1 MARFTSRLTS
11 VKFIDATSPTPLDVV
26 VGPGPG
32 DLSIGE
38 TNADNAERIRVLD
51 RGTYD
56 GFVVGDDL
64 EQDVSI
70 TIEVEN
76 QSLTD
81 GTAERVRDFVM
92 KTGAFASA
100 TSVDSTIWAF
110 IVEVTMTDGTN
121 TATITLPVVQGGVD
135 FSEAKEGS
143 TMSFSGTNNG
153 TVAVT

>member
-1 MARFTSRLTS
+1 MARFTSRLTT
-11 VKFIDATSPTPLDVV
+11 VKFLDGGSPADEIV

-51 RGTYD
+51 RGTFD

-76 QSLTD
+76 QTLTD
-81 GTAERVRDFVM
+81 SADRIRDFVM

-110 IVEVTMTDGTN
+110 RVQVTMTDGTN

-153 TVAVT
+153 SIVVT

>member
-1 MARFTSRLTS
+1 MARFTSRLTT
-11 VKFIDATSPTPLDVV
+11 VKFIDATTPTALEIT

-51 RGTYD
+51 RGQFD

-64 EQDVSI
+64 EQDVSL

-76 QSLTD
+76 QSLTSAVAD
-81 GTAERVRDFVM
+81 RVRDFVM
-92 KTGAFASA
+92 KAGNFSAA

-110 IVEVTMTDGTN
+110 ILEVTMTDGTN

-153 TVAVT
+153 TIVVT

>member
-1 MARFTSRLTS
+1 MARFTSRLTT
-11 VKFIDATSPTPLDVV
+11 VKFLDGGSPAEEIV

-51 RGTYD
+51 RGTFD

-64 EQDVSI
+64 EQAVSL
-70 TIEVEN
+70 TIEIEN
-76 QSLTD
+76 QTLTD
-81 GTAERVRDFVM
+81 GAADRIRDFVM

-100 TSVDSTIWAF
+100 TSVNSTVWAF
-110 IVEVTMTDGTN
+110 RVQVTMTDGTN
-121 TATITLPVVQGGVD
+121 TAVITLPVVQGGVD

-153 TVAVT
+153 TIAIS

>member
-1 MARFTSRLTS
+1 MARFTSRLTT
-11 VKFIDATSPTPLDVV
+11 VKFLDGGSPAEEIV

-51 RGTYD
+51 RGTFD

-76 QSLTD
+76 QALTD
-81 GTAERVRDFVM
+81 SADRIRDFVM

-100 TSVDSTIWAF
+100 TSVNSTVWAF
-110 IVEVTMTDGTN
+110 RVQVTMTDGIN
-121 TATITLPVVQGGVD
+121 TAIITLPVVQGGVD

-153 TVAVT
+153 TIAIS

>member
-1 MARFTSRLTS
+1 MARFTSRLTT
-11 VKFIDATSPTPLDVV
+11 VKFLDGGTPAEEIV

-51 RGTYD
+51 RGTFD

-64 EQDVSI
+64 EQDVSL
-70 TIEVEN
+70 TIEIEN
-76 QSLTD
+76 QTLTD
-81 GTAERVRDFVM
+81 GAADRIRDFVM

-100 TSVDSTIWAF
+100 TSVNSTVWAF
-110 IVEVTMTDGTN
+110 RVQVTMTDGTN
-121 TATITLPVVQGGVD
+121 TAGITLPVVQGGVD

-153 TVAVT
+153 TIAIS

>member
-1 MARFTSRLTS
+1 MARFTSRLTT
-11 VKFIDATSPTPLDVV
+11 VKFLDGGSPADEIV

-51 RGTYD
+51 RGTFD
-56 GFVVGDDL
+56 GFVVGADL
-64 EQDVSI
+64 AQDVSI

-76 QSLTD
+76 QTLTD
-81 GTAERVRDFVM
+81 SADRIRDFVM
-92 KTGAFASA
+92 KTGAFSGA
-100 TSVDSTIWAF
+100 TSVNSTVWAF
-110 IVEVTMTDGTN
+110 RVQVTMTDGTN

-153 TVAVT
+153 TIAVT

>member
-1 MARFTSRLTS
+1 MARFTSRLTT
-11 VKFIDATSPTPLDVV
+11 VKFLDGGSPAEEIV

-51 RGTYD
+51 RGQYD

-76 QSLTD
+76 QTLTD
-81 GTAERVRDFVM
+81 SADRIRDFVM

-110 IVEVTMTDGTN
+110 RVQVTMTDGTN

-153 TVAVT
+153 TIAVT

>member
-1 MARFTSRLTS
+1 MARFTSRLTT
-11 VKFIDATSPTPLDVV
+11 VKFLDGGSPADEIV

-51 RGTYD
+51 RGTFD

-76 QSLTD
+76 QTLTD
-81 GTAERVRDFVM
+81 SADRIRDFVM

-110 IVEVTMTDGTN
+110 RVQVTMTDGTN

-153 TVAVT
+153 TIAVT

>member
-1 MARFTSRLTS
+1 MARFTSRLTT
-11 VKFIDATSPTPLDVV
+11 VKFLDGGSPAEEIV

-51 RGTYD
+51 RGTFD

-64 EQDVSI
+64 EQDVSL
-70 TIEVEN
+70 TIEIEN
-76 QSLTD
+76 QTLTD
-81 GTAERVRDFVM
+81 GAADRIRDFVM

-100 TSVDSTIWAF
+100 TSVNSTVWAF
-110 IVEVTMTDGTN
+110 RVQVTMTDGTN
-121 TATITLPVVQGGVD
+121 TAIITLPVVQGGVD

-153 TVAVT
+153 TIAIS

>member
-1 MARFTSRLTS
+1 MARFTSRLTT
-11 VKFIDATSPTPLDVV
+11 VKFLDGGSPAEEIV

-51 RGTYD
+51 RGTFD

-76 QSLTD
+76 QTLTD
-81 GTAERVRDFVM
+81 SAERIRDFVM
-92 KTGAFASA
+92 KTGAFSGA
-100 TSVDSTIWAF
+100 TSVNSTVWAF
-110 IVEVTMTDGTN
+110 RVQVTMTDGTN
-121 TATITLPVVQGGVD
+121 TAVITLPVVQGGVD

-153 TVAVT
+153 TIAIS

>member
-1 MARFTSRLTS
+1 MARFTSRLTT
-11 VKFIDATSPTPLDVV
+11 VKFLDGGSPAEEIV

-51 RGTYD
+51 RGTFD

-64 EQDVSI
+64 EQDVSL
-70 TIEVEN
+70 TIEIEN
-76 QSLTD
+76 QTLTD
-81 GTAERVRDFVM
+81 GAAARIRDFVM

-100 TSVDSTIWAF
+100 TSVNSTVWAF
-110 IVEVTMTDGTN
+110 RVQVTMTDGTN
-121 TATITLPVVQGGVD
+121 TAVITLPVVQGGVD

-153 TVAVT
+153 TIAIS

>member
-1 MARFTSRLTS
+1 MARFTSRLTT
-11 VKFIDATSPTPLDVV
+11 VKFLDGGSPADEIV

-51 RGTYD
+51 RGTFD
-56 GFVVGDDL
+56 GFVLGDDL

-76 QSLTD
+76 QTLTD
-81 GTAERVRDFVM
+81 SADRIRDFVM

-100 TSVDSTIWAF
+100 TSVNSTVWAF
-110 IVEVTMTDGTN
+110 RVQVTMTDGTN

-153 TVAVT
+153 SIVVT

>member
-1 MARFTSRLTS
+1 MARFTSRLTT
-11 VKFIDATSPTPLDVV
+11 VKFKDGASPADEIV

-51 RGTYD
+51 RGTFD

-76 QSLTD
+76 QTLTD
-81 GTAERVRDFVM
+81 SAARIRDFVM
-92 KTGAFASA
+92 KTGAFASS
-100 TSVDSTIWAF
+100 TSVNSTVWAF

-121 TATITLPVVQGGVD
+121 TAVITLPVVQGGVD

-153 TVAVT
+153 TIAIS

>member
-1 MARFTSRLTS
+1 MARFTSRLTT
-11 VKFIDATSPTPLDVV
+11 VKFLDGGSPAEEIV

-51 RGTYD
+51 RGTFD

-64 EQDVSI
+64 EQDVSL
-70 TIEVEN
+70 TIEIEN

-81 GTAERVRDFVM
+81 GAADRIRDFVM

-100 TSVDSTIWAF
+100 TSVNSTVWAF
-110 IVEVTMTDGTN
+110 RVQVTMTDGTN

-153 TVAVT
+153 SIVVT

>member
-1 MARFTSRLTS
+1 MARFTSRLTT
-11 VKFIDATSPTPLDVV
+11 VKFLDGGSPAEEIV

-51 RGTYD
+51 RGTFD

-76 QSLTD
+76 QTLTD
-81 GTAERVRDFVM
+81 SADRIRDFVM
-92 KTGAFASA
+92 KTGAFSGA
-100 TSVDSTIWAF
+100 TSVNSTVWAF
-110 IVEVTMTDGTN
+110 RVQVTMTDGTN

-153 TVAVT
+153 TIAVT

>member
-1 MARFTSRLTS
+1 MARFTSRLTT
-11 VKFIDATSPTPLDVV
+11 VKFLDGGSPAEEIV

-51 RGTYD
+51 RGTFD

-64 EQDVSI
+64 EQDVSL
-70 TIEVEN
+70 TIEIEN
-76 QSLTD
+76 QTLTD
-81 GTAERVRDFVM
+81 GAADRIRDFVM

-100 TSVDSTIWAF
+100 TSVNSTVWAF
-110 IVEVTMTDGTN
+110 RVQVTMTDGTN
-121 TATITLPVVQGGVD
+121 TAVITLPVVQGGDD

-153 TVAVT
+153 TIAIS

>member
-1 MARFTSRLTS
+1 MARFTSRLTT
-11 VKFIDATSPTPLDVV
+11 VKFLDGGSPAAEIV

-51 RGTYD
+51 RGTFD

-64 EQDVSI
+64 EQDVSL
-70 TIEVEN
+70 TIEIEN
-76 QSLTD
+76 QTLTD
-81 GTAERVRDFVM
+81 GTDDRIRDFVM
-92 KTGAFASA
+92 KTGTFASA
-100 TSVDSTIWAF
+100 TSVNSTVWAF
-110 IVEVTMTDGTN
+110 RVQVTMDDGTN

-153 TVAVT
+153 TIAIS